1 MPYELIFNNFR
12 RFIVLDEADEQV
24 IIPCFT
30 VRSFKRGDYINSEG
44 EINRYTNF
52 ITSGS
57 ARVFHLDQ
65 SGQEHVVQLGIRG
78 WWISD
83 YASFLSQQPGR
94 LYTEALEPTE
104 VISISYDN
112 LHLLFD
118 TLPKMERFYRLVI
131 QRAYMAFQAR
141 MLNNLSLDAEARYL
155 AFREANPEI
164 DALISQKHI
173 ASYLGMSAEFLSK
186 IKKRVLKNKKVKKH
200 DV

>member
-1 MPYELIFNNFR
+1 MSYELIFNNFR
-12 RFIVLDEADEQV
+12 RFIPLDEDDEKV
-24 IIPCFT
+24 IFPFLT
-30 VRSFKRGDYINSEG
+30 PRVFKRGAFINAEG

-57 ARVFHLDQ
+57 ARVFHLDP

-112 LHLLFD
+112 LELMFA
-118 TLPKMERFYRLVI
+118 TLPKMERFYRLLI

-141 MLNNLSLDAEARYL
+141 MLNNLSMDAEARYL
-155 AFREANPEI
+155 AFRDANPEI
-164 DALISQKHI
+164 DTLISQKHI

-186 IKKRVLKNKKVKKH
+186 IKKRVLKSKKIRKH
-200 DV
+200 DG